1 MSVRANPLDRRLT
14 RRQKLVMAIA
24 GGAVLI
30 VLIGLGVWGAFAPDS
45 YSQSGHGCV
54 NVNLPGTTGG
64 VTPHFCGTKA
74 TQFCRSSSVQ
84 GTGRV
89 AVLSR
94 KLCQIAGL
102 LPGNSASPG
111 SS

>member
-1 MSVRANPLDRRLT
+1 MFGRTNPLDRRLT

-54 NVNLPGTTGG
+54 NVALPGTTGG
-64 VTPHFCGTKA
+64 VTQHFCGTKA

-84 GTGRV
+84 GNERV

-94 KLCQIAGL
+94 KQCQIAGL
-102 LPGNSASPG
+102 LPGESASPG

>member
-1 MSVRANPLDRRLT
+1 MFGRTNPLERRLT

-24 GGAVLI
+24 GSTVLL

-54 NVNLPGTTGG
+54 NVSAAGSTGG
-64 VTPHFCGTKA
+64 NIMHYCGDQA

-84 GTGRV
+84 GGSKL

-94 KLCQIAGL
+94 RQCQIAGL
-102 LPGNSASPG
+102 LHN
-111 SS
+111 

>member
-1 MSVRANPLDRRLT
+1 MFGRTNPLDRRLT

-24 GGAVLI
+24 GSTVLV

-54 NVNLPGTTGG
+54 SVTLPSTMGG
-64 VTPHFCGTKA
+64 QYIHHCGNAAK
-74 TQFCRSSSVQ
+74 QFCQSSAVQ
-84 GTGRV
+84 GSGRI

-94 KLCQIAGL
+94 RQCQIAGL
-102 LPGNSASPG
+102 G
-111 SS
+111 

>member
-1 MSVRANPLDRRLT
+1 MFGRTNPLDRRLT
-14 RRQKLVMAIA
+14 RRRKVVMATA
-24 GGAVLI
+24 GSIVLI

-54 NVNLPGTTGG
+54 NVSLPGTTGG
-64 VTPHFCGTKA
+64 VTQHFCGAKA

-84 GTGRV
+84 GNERD

-94 KLCQIAGL
+94 KQCQIAG
-102 LPGNSASPG
+102 
-111 SS
+111 

>member
-1 MSVRANPLDRRLT
+1 MFGRMNPLDRRLT

-24 GGAVLI
+24 GSTVLLA
-30 VLIGLGVWGAFAPDS
+30 LIGLGVWGAFAPDS

-54 NVNLPGTTGG
+54 NVTLPGTTGG
-64 VTPHFCGTKA
+64 VTQHFCGTKA
-74 TQFCRSSSVQ
+74 DQFCRSSSVQ
-84 GTGRV
+84 GNGKV

-94 KLCQIAGL
+94 RQCQIAGL
-102 LPGNSASPG
+102 LPASSATPE

>member
-1 MSVRANPLDRRLT
+1 MFGRTNPLDRRLT

-24 GGAVLI
+24 GGTVLLA
-30 VLIGLGVWGAFAPDS
+30 LIGLGIWGAVAPDS

-54 NVNLPGTTGG
+54 NVTLPGTTGG
-64 VTPHFCGTKA
+64 VTQHFCGDSAK
-74 TQFCRSSSVQ
+74 QFCQSSSVQ
-84 GTGRV
+84 GNGKV

-94 KLCQIAGL
+94 RQCQIAGL
-102 LPGNSASPG
+102 LPGSSASTG